1 MSGPN
6 KCEKFYRPNDGRT
19 DDRTDEWTAEGCDSI
34 EDKDLEMYH
43 QQYLF
48 LLIYFFG
55 PTIPFRIPFQP
66 TTTTW
71 NASWLAIV

>member
-1 MSGPN
+1 MT
-6 KCEKFYRPNDGRT
+6 DGRT
-19 DDRTDEWTAEGCDSI
+19 IEQMSGQPKDVTI